1 MRKNLKKKDFE
12 IHLIYKS
19 FEKEK
24 LLIDSVEID
33 LTPVESESKLR
44 LELVETV
51 ESSYNF
57 LDIGWIVVDIHIHE
71 DIVVNRKIFEVEF
84 TRFYQEYQ
92 RYNGEFSTF
101 ILEFTVKSFEFK
113 QDIHMDSLES
123 LIRIFKLDSLIK

>member
-1 MRKNLKKKDFE
+1 MIKNLKKKDFE
-12 IHLIYKS
+12 IYLIYKS

-24 LLIDSVEID
+24 LLIDSVKID

-44 LELVETV
+44 LELIETV

-101 ILEFTVKSFEFK
+101 ILEFTVKNFEFR

-123 LIRIFKLDSLIK
+123 LIRILKLDSLIK

>member
-1 MRKNLKKKDFE
+1 MIKNLKKKDFE
-12 IHLIYKS
+12 IYLIYKS

-24 LLIDSVEID
+24 LLIDSVKID

-44 LELVETV
+44 LELVETI

-101 ILEFTVKSFEFK
+101 ILEFTVKNFEFK

-123 LIRIFKLDSLIK
+123 LIRILKLDSLIK

>member
-1 MRKNLKKKDFE
+1 MIKNLKKKDFE
-12 IHLIYKS
+12 IYLIYKS

-24 LLIDSVEID
+24 LLIDSVKID

-101 ILEFTVKSFEFK
+101 ILEFTVKNFEFK

-123 LIRIFKLDSLIK
+123 LIRILKLDSLIK

>member
-1 MRKNLKKKDFE
+1 MIKNLKKKDFE
-12 IHLIYKS
+12 IYLIYKS

-24 LLIDSVEID
+24 LLIDSVKID

-101 ILEFTVKSFEFK
+101 ILEFTVKNFEFR

-123 LIRIFKLDSLIK
+123 LIRILKLDSLIK

>member
-1 MRKNLKKKDFE
+1 VIKNLKKKDFE
-12 IHLIYKS
+12 IYLIYKS

-24 LLIDSVEID
+24 LLIDSVKID

-101 ILEFTVKSFEFK
+101 ILEFTVKNFEFK

-123 LIRIFKLDSLIK
+123 LIRILKLDSLIK